1 MGGVYR
7 ARQTTIIQTR
17 RGRNSCENRGT
28 NRRLGE
34 TRFRTPLRVRRP
46 EREEEGEEMVKGSA
60 EEGKAKL
67 KGVEWVDD
75 GVRKDERGGGGRGWS
90 NQT

>member
-1 MGGVYR
+1 
-7 ARQTTIIQTR
+7 
-17 RGRNSCENRGT
+17 
-28 NRRLGE
+28 
-34 TRFRTPLRVRRP
+34 
-46 EREEEGEEMVKGSA
+46 MVKGSA

-75 GVRKDERGGGGRGWS
+75 GVRKDECGGGGRGWS